1 MISFAGDTLTCLF
14 TDDDIDTHKEE
25 SKDKLRKLV
34 GTPVTASMAMTKR
47 CERCAQTLHQT
58 IDDRPEGLG
67 FRGAAAYHQEVSERV
82 SE

>member
-1 MISFAGDTLTCLF
+1 MTCIF

-34 GTPVTASMAMTKR
+34 GTPVTASMAMA
-47 CERCAQTLHQT
+47 ERCAQTLHQT

-67 FRGAAAYHQEVSERV
+67 FRGAAAYHQEVRE
-82 SE
+82 